1 MDQDQ
6 ARCGCLMNP
15 IISSLIADQVHLT
28 AEYMDELGEN
38 IDGLV
43 IGGYWGQ
50 GNRGGVMASYLI
62 GLSAVEN
69 GKTM

>member
-1 MDQDQ
+1 M
-6 ARCGCLMNP
+6 GP
-15 IISSLIADQVHLT
+15 GSLIRCPLP

-50 GNRGGVMASYLI
+50 GNRGGIMASYLI
-62 GLSAVEN
+62 GLSSVEN

>member
-1 MDQDQ
+1 MSPPD
-6 ARCGCLMNP
+6 CG
-15 IISSLIADQVHLT
+15 S

-50 GNRGGVMASYLI
+50 GRRGGIMASYLI

-69 GKTM
+69 GKTMQVGSAFR